1 MNNFKLHEQ
10 SQFLSDTHSPYQ
22 LAKMLIQATELLDE
36 VVKSLY
42 VSNSSKTDWEVVERC
57 QGFLESGGE

>member
-36 VVKSLY
+36 VVKVQYGNKRSEI
-42 VSNSSKTDWEVVERC
+42 DWDVVERC
-57 QGFLESGGE
+57 QDFLENESK